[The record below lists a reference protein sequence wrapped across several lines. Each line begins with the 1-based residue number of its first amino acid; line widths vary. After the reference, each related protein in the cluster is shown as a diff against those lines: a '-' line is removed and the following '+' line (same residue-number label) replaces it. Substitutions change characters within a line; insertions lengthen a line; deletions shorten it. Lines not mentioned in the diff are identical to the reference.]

1 MIDYAHNTAG
11 FEAIGE
17 MLSKVEA
24 NHVGV
29 IAGVGDR
36 RDEDTIALG
45 AQAARMFNEI
55 VIRQDKNLRGRSE
68 DEIIEL
74 ITRGIKQVDPNKKVT
89 SFKKERDAIDF
100 AIKNARRGTFLTI
113 CSDVVPDA
121 LDQIMKLKEQED
133 LGEIELGLDE

>member
-1 MIDYAHNTAG
+1 
-11 FEAIGE
+11 
-17 MLSKVEA
+17 
-24 NHVGV
+24 
-29 IAGVGDR
+29 VGDR